1 MRPGAEWIGVRIR
14 EARERRS
21 LTRTELA
28 VRVGTSLTNVSRWE
42 DGQREPGLRWLGPLC
57 DALEV
62 PADYF
67 RR

>member
-1 MRPGAEWIGVRIR
+1 M
-14 EARERRS
+14 
-21 LTRTELA
+21 TRTDLA
-28 VRVGTSLTNVSRWE
+28 ARIGTSPSTVGRWE
-42 DGQREPGLRWLGPLC
+42 DGKREPLLGWLGPLC

>member
-1 MRPGAEWIGVRIR
+1 M
-14 EARERRS
+14 
-21 LTRTELA
+21 
-28 VRVGTSLTNVSRWE
+28 RVGTSLTNVSRWE
-42 DGQREPGLRWLGPLC
+42 DGQREPGLGWLGPLC